1 MARVKNGDEMKPR
14 HTQIGLRTPDADRE
28 AIARVQ
34 RELSEKNGL
43 DLSQNDVV
51 LHLLRLGLRSY
62 PAT

>member
-1 MARVKNGDEMKPR
+1 MARVKNGEHMKPR
-14 HTQIGLRTPDADRE
+14 PYQIALRTPEPDRE

-62 PAT
+62 PAS